1 MCGLKTIVPTKSP
14 KMSQIHMHLYEPN
27 GFAREIFSALINKAS
42 SMDANTFEW
51 KYTFEQNGPSQR
63 LVYVMPVAMVTA
75 DPCVQLCT
83 L

>member
-1 MCGLKTIVPTKSP
+1 MYGLKTVVPTKSP
-14 KMSQIHMHLYEPN
+14 KMSQIHVHLCEPDD
-27 GFAREIFSALINKAS
+27 FVRETFSVLINTAS

>member
-1 MCGLKTIVPTKSP
+1 
-14 KMSQIHMHLYEPN
+14 MSQTHVHLHEPDDP
-27 GFAREIFSALINKAS
+27 ARENFSVLINKAS

>member
-1 MCGLKTIVPTKSP
+1 MHGLKTVVTTKSL
-14 KMSQIHMHLYEPN
+14 KMSQTHVHLYASDD
-27 GFAREIFSALINKAS
+27 FVRENFSVLINKVS

-83 L
+83 V

>member
-1 MCGLKTIVPTKSP
+1 
-14 KMSQIHMHLYEPN
+14 
-27 GFAREIFSALINKAS
+27 
-42 SMDANTFEW
+42 MDANMFEW

-63 LVYVMPVAMVTA
+63 LVYVMPVPMVTA

>member
-1 MCGLKTIVPTKSP
+1 
-14 KMSQIHMHLYEPN
+14 
-27 GFAREIFSALINKAS
+27 
-42 SMDANTFEW
+42 MDANTFEW

-83 L
+83 V

>member
-1 MCGLKTIVPTKSP
+1 MYGLKTVVPTKYH
-14 KMSQIHMHLYEPN
+14 KMSQIHLHLYEPDDFVMEN
-27 GFAREIFSALINKAS
+27 FCVIINKAS
-42 SMDANTFEW
+42 SMEASTFEL

-63 LVYVMPVAMVTA
+63 LVYVMPVTMVTA